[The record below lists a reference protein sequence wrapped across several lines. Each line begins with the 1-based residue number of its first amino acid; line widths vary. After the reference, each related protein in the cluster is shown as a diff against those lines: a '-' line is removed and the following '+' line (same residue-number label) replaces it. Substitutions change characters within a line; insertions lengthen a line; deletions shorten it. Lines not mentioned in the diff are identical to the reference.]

1 MIRLIVSCID
11 PEQLNVIISEILLD
25 EIKLFDEETL
35 LPILVDSLQWESYEQ
50 TFLWQLIAAH
60 EISCECLIPLIHKL
74 NWCQHPEACTAI
86 TLRLKREK
94 PNFQILKH
102 IYSHH
107 SGNNSSVGNVPTSA
121 STSGSQQPA
130 EGERDEKED
139 MLCVSLLYYWSVTC
153 SPLLADLTKR
163 LITGTS
169 NTATAK
175 SGQGRNAANAA
186 SPHRNPTLTEILRHL
201 DKLRLNVDYKNDD
214 FFSQDSVIDALKFAH
229 THIYKSQRDNFQDL
243 FGLVNLSSPPGSPHR
258 RVSSRN
264 TNTGGS
270 SGSSSSAGSGSKE
283 NSTSSKSPR
292 AKRAKRE
299 SSIEIS
305 SSDSESN
312 DEDSSSSIGSSR
324 RVSSRTSSTNGTT
337 SSTSRNAQRKRSTS
351 RRRGNNSTD
360 SKNSSIRK
368 SSRSSSSQS
377 DDDSSA

>member
-1 MIRLIVSCID
+1 MASIYFLEVTGNIPMVRLIVSCID

-25 EIKLFDEETL
+25 EIKLFDEEIL

-50 TFLWQLIAAH
+50 TFLWQLIAAD
-60 EISCECLIPLIHKL
+60 EMNCESLIPLIHKI

-94 PNFQILKH
+94 PNLQILKH
-102 IYSHH
+102 IYSRH
-107 SGNNSSVGNVPTSA
+107 SNNSTGNIM
-121 STSGSQQPA
+121 STSGSSQLSD
-130 EGERDEKED
+130 GDRDEKED

-169 NTATAK
+169 NTTAAK
-175 SGQGRNAANAA
+175 SAQGRNANTT

-264 TNTGGS
+264 AHTGSSGA
-270 SGSSSSAGSGSKE
+270 SGSSSGQQDIHFFLECMMLSK
-283 NSTSSKSPR
+283 R
-292 AKRAKRE
+292 CF
-299 SSIEIS
+299 
-305 SSDSESN
+305 
-312 DEDSSSSIGSSR
+312 
-324 RVSSRTSSTNGTT
+324 
-337 SSTSRNAQRKRSTS
+337 
-351 RRRGNNSTD
+351 
-360 SKNSSIRK
+360 
-368 SSRSSSSQS
+368 
-377 DDDSSA
+377 